1 MRDEVLARTLAG
13 RLEGTGDPRQTS
25 PVRFSRDGPR
35 RADAAGRAQTLTPGP
50 GPETRREI
58 RSRTT
63 FIRMVSPT
71 LTTIQNRHPPVAQPL
86 PPPPNTMMKRL
97 IIHRIGTISISFL
110 TQSR

>member
-13 RLEGTGDPRQTS
+13 RLEGSGDPRQTS
-25 PVRFSRDGPR
+25 PFRFGRDGPR

-86 PPPPNTMMKRL
+86 PPPPNTMIKRL
-97 IIHRIGTISISFL
+97 IIHRIGNISISFL
-110 TQSR
+110 TQTR